1 MKFRVFLAT
10 FLALC
15 VGVSTL
21 FASPALAGVRDQSL
35 TYDDIVGTGLANT
48 CPQLEETS
56 RGSLPLEPGKSYQV
70 TDLCMQPISY
80 AVKEETSNKRKAAEF
95 VPGKLMTRKTSSL
108 DSVSGTLTVNADG
121 SLTFVEEDGF
131 DFQASTVQLPGG
143 ERFPFLFTIKGLVA
157 NTESNLNAISSS
169 TDFEGDFRVPSYRTS
184 NFLDPKGRGL
194 ATGYDSAV
202 ALLAQAGDEG
212 ELVKENVKKFD
223 VGQGH
228 LSLQV
233 SKVDSRTGEFGG
245 TFESIQPT
253 ETDMGSR
260 QPTDIRIR
268 GIFYARLQPAE

>member
-10 FLALC
+10 FLAVC
-15 VGVSTL
+15 VGVATMV
-21 FASPALAGVRDQSL
+21 ATPALAGVRDQSL

-56 RGSLPLEPGKSYQV
+56 RGSIPLERGQSYQL

-80 AVKEETSNKRKAAEF
+80 AVKEETGNTRKPSEF

-108 DSVSGTLTVNADG
+108 DSVSGTLKVNEDG
-121 SLTFVEEDGF
+121 SLTFTEEDGF
-131 DFQASTVQLPGG
+131 DFQASTVQMPGG

-157 NTESNLNAISSS
+157 KTESGLNGVTSS

-212 ELVKENVKKFD
+212 ELARENIKKFD
-223 VGQGH
+223 VGKGH
-228 LSLQV
+228 VSLQV
-233 SKVDSRTGEFGG
+233 SKVDGRTGELGG

-253 ETDMGSR
+253 ETDMGSKK
-260 QPTDIRIR
+260 PTDIRIR
-268 GIFYARLQPAE
+268 GIFYAKVQPS

>member
-15 VGVSTL
+15 VGVGTL
-21 FASPALAGVRDQSL
+21 FASPAFAGVRDQSL

-48 CPQLEETS
+48 CP
-56 RGSLPLEPGKSYQV
+56 PLEDTNRSSIPLETGKSYQL

-80 AVKEETSNKRKAAEF
+80 AVKEETGNKRKAAEF

-108 DSVSGTLTVNADG
+108 DAVSGVVKVNDDG

-157 NTESNLNAISSS
+157 NTEPGLNAITGS
-169 TDFEGDFRVPSYRTS
+169 TDFRGDFRVPSYRTS

-223 VGQGH
+223 VGKGH

-233 SKVDSRTGEFGG
+233 SKVDGRTGEFGG

-260 QPTDIRIR
+260 EPTDIRIR

>member
-15 VGVSTL
+15 VGVGTL
-21 FASPALAGVRDQSL
+21 FASPAFAGVRDQSL

-56 RGSLPLEPGKSYQV
+56 RGSIPLEKGKSYQL
-70 TDLCMQPISY
+70 TDLCMQPTSY
-80 AVKEETSNKRKAAEF
+80 AVKEETGNKRKPSEF
-95 VPGKLMTRKTSSL
+95 VAGKLMTRNTSSL
-108 DSVSGTLTVNADG
+108 DSVSGTVKVNEDG
-121 SLTFVEEDGF
+121 SLTFSEEDGF

-143 ERFPFLFTIKGLVA
+143 ERFPFLFTVKGLIA
-157 NTESNLNAISSS
+157 NTEAGLNGITSS

-212 ELVKENVKKFD
+212 ELARENVKKFD
-223 VGQGH
+223 VGKGH
-228 LSLQV
+228 VSLQV
-233 SKVDSRTGEFGG
+233 SKVDGRTGELGG

-260 QPTDIRIR
+260 EATDIRIR
-268 GIFYARLQPAE
+268 GIFYARVQPN

>member
-10 FLALC
+10 FLAVC
-15 VGVSTL
+15 VGVATMV
-21 FASPALAGVRDQSL
+21 ATPALAGVRDQSL

-56 RGSLPLEPGKSYQV
+56 RGSIPLERGQSYQL

-80 AVKEETSNKRKAAEF
+80 AVKEETGNARKPSEF

-108 DSVSGTLTVNADG
+108 DSVSGTLKVNEDG
-121 SLTFVEEDGF
+121 SLTFTEEDGF
-131 DFQASTVQLPGG
+131 DFQASTVQMPGG

-157 NTESNLNAISSS
+157 KTESGLNGVTSS

-212 ELVKENVKKFD
+212 ELARENIKKFD
-223 VGQGH
+223 VGKGH
-228 LSLQV
+228 VSLQV
-233 SKVDSRTGEFGG
+233 SKVDGRTGELGG

-253 ETDMGSR
+253 ETDMGSKK
-260 QPTDIRIR
+260 PTDIRIR
-268 GIFYARLQPAE
+268 GIFYAKVQPS